1 MQSSIDQIILIITVV
16 SNGMF
21 ILVGGEVNARR
32 RLQYQVLE
40 GLVHIVEV
48 CESVLLSSFRLLF

>member
-1 MQSSIDQIILIITVV
+1 MQSLIDQIILIIIVV
-16 SNGMF
+16 YNDMF
-21 ILVGGEVNARR
+21 ILVGGEADARR

-48 CESVLLSSFRLLF
+48 CESVLNS